1 MKELRSTLVNAII
14 ALAHVIF
21 FWLPGGNPAH
31 GAALAA
37 FHPVFIFSWVLIFF
51 LYSSNRPLRIFI
63 CIFACL
69 TVFSHWYFRG
79 CIITRAEQYL
89 TGSKD
94 TIMDPILQILNIK
107 PTNDT
112 RFAITVGSSMS
123 ITSIMLFSI
132 LMDSLSI

>member
-14 ALAHVIF
+14 ALTHVIF

-37 FHPVFIFSWVLIFF
+37 FHPVFILSWVMIFF
-51 LYSSNRPLRIFI
+51 LYPSNRPLRLFI
-63 CIFACL
+63 CMAACI

-79 CIITRAEQYL
+79 CIITRAEQQL

-94 TIMDPILQILNIK
+94 TIMDPILEILNIK
-107 PTNDT
+107 RTNDT
-112 RFAITVGSSMS
+112 RYAITVGFSMS
-123 ITSIMLFSI
+123 VTSIMIFSI
-132 LMDSLSI
+132 LMDTLSV